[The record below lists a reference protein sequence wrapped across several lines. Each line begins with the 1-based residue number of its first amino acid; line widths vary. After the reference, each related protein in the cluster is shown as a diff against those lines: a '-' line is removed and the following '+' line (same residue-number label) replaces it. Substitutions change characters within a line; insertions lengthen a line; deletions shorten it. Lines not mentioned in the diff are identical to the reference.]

1 MLFQDLFKSWN
12 ELIEKHEKLVLK
24 KLMLVKRILLSSMRM
39 NCFSIH
45 YARKVYSSRKKIKEE
60 QVNLEQKK
68 IQDEL
73 TEKRTQHLENAKIQ
87 MTTLCSSYEM
97 EMNRLQNIVLSF
109 TDAAIT
115 SEKALRDI
123 KRDFKLQREKASYLF
138 NLTAQH
144 AETNDLE

>member
-1 MLFQDLFKSWN
+1 MLFHTLRSQSLQFK
-12 ELIEKHEKLVLK
+12 
-24 KLMLVKRILLSSMRM
+24 
-39 NCFSIH
+39 
-45 YARKVYSSRKKIKEE
+45 KKIKEE

-73 TEKRTQHLENAKIQ
+73 TEKQTQNIENAKIQ

-109 TDAAIT
+109 TDAALT
-115 SEKALRDI
+115 SEKALRDF
-123 KRDFKLQREKASYLF
+123 KRDFEHQREKVSHLF

-144 AETNDLE
+144 AETNDLELTIKASFIDLEISMCNSTKK